1 MPPSTVH
8 GVPRLHSTQGPYS
21 CKNGVAWEM
30 GRPRTELSVSRALA
44 RIKLSD
50 S

>member
-1 MPPSTVH
+1 MLFALADSSGTH
-8 GVPRLHSTQGPYS
+8 GEGPYS